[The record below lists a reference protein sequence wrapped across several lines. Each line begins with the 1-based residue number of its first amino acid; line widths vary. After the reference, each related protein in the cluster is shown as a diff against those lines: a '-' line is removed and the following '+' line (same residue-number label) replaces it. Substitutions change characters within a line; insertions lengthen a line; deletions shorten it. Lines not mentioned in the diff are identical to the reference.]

1 MAFPTTARYKIRF
14 RNSDTGLS
22 PVFVRFQRLDTLA
35 PIIPVPTIF
44 ELGNGDYYFEY
55 TWTAATDPDV
65 EFYID
70 GGASIPT
77 EEVRFIS
84 DIISVRDFVV
94 ASSGGGGGGSSSW
107 SVG

>member
-14 RNSDTGLS
+14 RNSDVGLS
-22 PVFVRFQRLDTLA
+22 PGFLRFQRLDTLVPITPA
-35 PIIPVPTIF
+35 PVIY

-55 TWTAATDPDV
+55 TWNAAADPDV
-65 EFYID
+65 EFCID

-77 EEVRFIS
+77 EEIRYIS
-84 DIISVRDFVV
+84 DIISVRDYVV
-94 ASSGGGGGGSSSW
+94 ASSGGGGGGGSSW